1 MKSKSTWTGVED
13 QKIHKFSQQE
23 LSTYYVLDTRGMKMV
38 QRCMKQDACLSVS
51 ASPLRR
57 VLVPEYSGIFQHI
70 HWDILIKIPCDFLL
84 PKLTGS
90 MQLIK
95 FEHSFLFETLQTCSY
110 LMGSTSQLSLKP
122 PCSLFYLYMTEYFST
137 APTIIEN
144 DQFLYL
150 CICLV
155 LSPFI
160 FVFLELRM
168 LLGT

>member
-38 QRCMKQDACLSVS
+38 QRCMKQDAYLSIS

-57 VLVPEYSGIFQHI
+57 VLVPEYSGIFQYI

-95 FEHSFLFETLQTCSY
+95 LNIPSFVKLCRHV
-110 LMGSTSQLSLKP
+110 
-122 PCSLFYLYMTEYFST
+122 
-137 APTIIEN
+137 PT
-144 DQFLYL
+144 
-150 CICLV
+150 
-155 LSPFI
+155 
-160 FVFLELRM
+160 
-168 LLGT
+168 